1 LEEVI
6 KELELNNKVLN
17 DFDSIMNLHLD
28 KIEELKI
35 TSMTNNSK
43 FYNIIGLC
51 INLKKLIVEGDL
63 KINTNNIISNVFN
76 PSTIENI
83 VFDGVRLPTLKIMSK
98 FTNIKSITLN
108 NIKYSS
114 IKGFLNNVEKKNV
127 ETLILDNTD
136 FCRAPISIVS
146 DFSKIKYL
154 EIRNCENCKFD
165 NFDFL
170 AKNRYLDKVILTPI
184 NLDFVDVQNFTK
196 GKAIKIIDAKLGKTT
211 KKTLINRFFMDEAG
225 IKVLINSAKLKD
237 LSDNLNFNRIDKM
250 VLNLNKNADLSDYMK
265 LLKRVKSEIIVS
277 VKDLSY
283 LSVEDALLLKEQLNV
298 KKIKV
303 VNLENDYAVDIND
316 VYSIDE
322 YIEIRK
328 RIDTFIK
335 AVIDGKDN
343 ELEKV
348 VKVYKAILFSD
359 KKEIIDNN
367 NQKSKLNNI
376 INNIYTDFNYAE
388 LFSNCLAC
396 LNINIKTI
404 KGIDLEEKTRFW
416 NQVKIYENWYNID
429 LFLDA
434 KSFNNKKNCDK
445 KPKYFLVNDKEFYKD
460 HKLKSTNYE
469 HCVFTIDKN
478 IINKYFKDNK
488 SNFSLFGILLKR
500 IKQIFLFNNKKA
512 EALPEPVSNI
522 QVNVDI
528 KEKTAPKVKKAAKEK
543 VNTKENIDT
552 KEYTKEELNLLSK
565 IDDLD

>member
-1 LEEVI
+1 MEEII

-35 TSMTNNSK
+35 TSMSNNSK

-51 INLKKLIVEGDL
+51 INLKTLKIEGDL

-76 PSTIENI
+76 PNTIENI
-83 VFDGVRLPTLKIMSK
+83 VFDGVRLPTLKIISK
-98 FTNIKSITLN
+98 FTNLKSITLN
-108 NIKYSS
+108 NIKFSS
-114 IKGFLNNVEKKNV
+114 IKGFLNNVEKGNV
-127 ETLILDNTD
+127 ETLILNNTD

-146 DFSKIKYL
+146 DFLKIKYL
-154 EIRNCENCKFD
+154 EIKNCENCKFD

-184 NLDFVDVQNFTK
+184 NLDFEDVKNFTK

-211 KKTLINRFFMDEAG
+211 KKSLVNRFFMDEDG

-283 LSVEDALLLKEQLNV
+283 LNVEDAILLKEQLNV
-298 KKIKV
+298 RKIKV

-316 VYSIDE
+316 LYTIDE

-328 RIDTFIK
+328 RIDVFVQ
-335 AVIDGKDN
+335 AVLNTEDN

-348 VKVYKAILFSD
+348 VKVYKAILLSD
-359 KKEIIDNN
+359 KKEIIENN

-376 INNIYTDFNYAE
+376 INNVYTDFNYAE

-404 KGIDLEEKTRFW
+404 KGINSEGKVRFW

-434 KSFNNKKNCDK
+434 KAFNNKKHSDK

-460 HKLKSTNYE
+460 HTLKSTNYE
-469 HCVFTIDKN
+469 HCAFTIEKN
-478 IINKYFKDNK
+478 IITKYFKDDK
-488 SNFSLFGILLKR
+488 SNFNLFGVLLKR
-500 IKQIFLFNNKKA
+500 IKQIFLFNTKKV
-512 EALPEPVSNI
+512 EALPEPVN
-522 QVNVDI
+522 
-528 KEKTAPKVKKAAKEK
+528 
-543 VNTKENIDT
+543 NTKENIVT
-552 KEYTKEELNLLSK
+552 EEYTKEELSLLDK

>member
-1 LEEVI
+1 MEEII
-6 KELELNNKVLN
+6 KELELNNNVLN

-28 KIEELKI
+28 KIEQLKI
-35 TSMTNNSK
+35 TSMSNNSK

-51 INLKKLIVEGDL
+51 INLKTLIIEGDL

-76 PSTIENI
+76 PSQIENL
-83 VFDGVRLPTLKIMSK
+83 VLDGVRLPTLKIISK
-98 FTNIKSITLN
+98 FKNLKSITLN

-114 IKGFLNNVEKKNV
+114 IKGFLNNVEKNNV
-127 ETLILDNTD
+127 ETLILTNTD

-146 DFSKIKYL
+146 EFKKLKYL
-154 EIRNCENCKFD
+154 EIKNCENCKFD

-170 AKNRYLDKVILTPI
+170 AQNRYLDKVILTPI
-184 NLDFVDVQNFTK
+184 NLNFEDIQNFTK
-196 GKAIKIIDAKLGKTT
+196 GKATKIIDAKLGKTT
-211 KKTLINRFFMDEAG
+211 KKALINRFFMDESG

-237 LSDNLNFNRIDKM
+237 LSENLNFNKIDKM

-283 LSVEDALLLKEQLNV
+283 LTVEDAILLKEQLNV

-316 VYSIDE
+316 LYNIDE

-328 RIDTFIK
+328 RIDVFTK
-335 AVIDGKDN
+335 AVLNTEDN

-348 VKVYKAILFSD
+348 IKVYKAILFSD
-359 KKEIIDNN
+359 KKEIIENN

-388 LFSNCLAC
+388 LFANCLAC
-396 LNINIKTI
+396 LNINIRTI
-404 KGIDLEEKTRFW
+404 KGIDNEGKNRFW
-416 NQVKIYENWYNID
+416 NQVKIYDNWYNID

-434 KSFNNKKNCDK
+434 KNFNNKKHIDK
-445 KPKYFLVNDKEFYKD
+445 KPKYFLLKDKDFYKD

-469 HCVFTIDKN
+469 HCVFDIDKN

-488 SNFSLFGILLKR
+488 SNFNLFSVLIKR
-500 IKQIFLFNNKKA
+500 IKQIFLFNIKKT
-512 EALPEPVSNI
+512 EALTEPDNS
-522 QVNVDI
+522 I
-528 KEKTAPKVKKAAKEK
+528 KMK
-543 VNTKENIDT
+543 IDS
-552 KEYTKEELNLLSK
+552 KEYTKEEMELINK
-565 IDDLD
+565 IDDLDED

>member
-1 LEEVI
+1 MEEVI

-35 TSMTNNSK
+35 TSISNNSK

-51 INLKKLIVEGDL
+51 INLKTLKIEGDV
-63 KINTNNIISNVFN
+63 KINTNNVISNVFN
-76 PSTIENI
+76 PTTIENI
-83 VFDGVRLPTLKIMSK
+83 VFDGVRLPTLKIISK
-98 FTNIKSITLN
+98 FNSLKSITLN

-114 IKGFLNNVEKKNV
+114 IKGFLNNVEKTNV
-127 ETLILDNTD
+127 ESLILNNTD
-136 FCRAPISIVS
+136 FCRAQISIVTE
-146 DFSKIKYL
+146 FKKLKYL
-154 EIRNCENCKFD
+154 EIKNCENCKFD

-170 AKNRYLDKVILTPI
+170 AKNRYLDKVVLSPI
-184 NLDFVDVQNFTK
+184 NLDFEDVQNFTK
-196 GKAIKIIDAKLGKTT
+196 GKSIKIIDAKLGKTT
-211 KKTLINRFFMDEAG
+211 KKSLINRFFMDETG

-237 LSDNLNFNRIDKM
+237 LANNLNFNRIDKM

-283 LSVEDALLLKEQLNV
+283 LSVEDAILLKEQLNV

-316 VYSIDE
+316 LYDIDE

-328 RIDTFIK
+328 RIDVFIQ
-335 AVIDGKDN
+335 AVLNSDDN

-359 KKEIIDNN
+359 KKEIIENN

-396 LNINIKTI
+396 LDINIKTI
-404 KGIDLEEKTRFW
+404 KGIDNDGKNRFW

-434 KSFNNKKNCDK
+434 KSFNNKKHSDK

-488 SNFSLFGILLKR
+488 SNFNLFGVLLKR
-500 IKQIFLFNNKKA
+500 IKQIFLFNTKKA
-512 EALPEPVSNI
+512 NALPEPST
-522 QVNVDI
+522 NV
-528 KEKTAPKVKKAAKEK
+528 
-543 VNTKENIDT
+543 KENIDT
-552 KEYTKEELNLLSK
+552 KEYTKEELNLLNK